1 MKILSLGGGASFLPT
16 CNLQANLAGLAMMPG
31 RTMTLE
37 QGRQ

>member
-1 MKILSLGGGASFLPT
+1 MKILSLGGGGFFSARMQFT
-16 CNLQANLAGLAMMPG
+16 GDFAGLAMMPG